1 MKRIHVVAG
10 VIYNPA
16 CDEVLLARRKANQH
30 QGGLWEFPGGKVESG
45 EAPREALI
53 RELTEEVGITAREL
67 APLIEVPWEYTDK
80 RILLEVYEITAFSG
94 TAQGQE
100 GQEVRWVPATQL
112 ADYEFPEANL
122 AIIEKIQAG

>member
-53 RELTEEVGITAREL
+53 RELNEEIGITAREQ
-67 APLIEVPWEYTDK
+67 APLIEVPWEYADK
-80 RILLEVYEITAFSG
+80 RILLDVYEVTAFSG

-100 GQEVRWVPATQL
+100 GQEVRWVPVTQL
-112 ADYEFPEANL
+112 AGYEFPEANL